1 MAPHEAFPVTLSS
14 SLVHWPR
21 KEHEYCRLIKVL
33 RNLKT
38 RLECFHQDG
47 QMCMHGLGSWMHEHR
62 LPSLIENTNS
72 SSGAKL
78 GV

>member
-33 RNLKT
+33 RNLKDT
-38 RLECFHQDG
+38 FRVL
-47 QMCMHGLGSWMHEHR
+47 
-62 LPSLIENTNS
+62 
-72 SSGAKL
+72 SSGWSNVHAWFGQL
-78 GV
+78 DA